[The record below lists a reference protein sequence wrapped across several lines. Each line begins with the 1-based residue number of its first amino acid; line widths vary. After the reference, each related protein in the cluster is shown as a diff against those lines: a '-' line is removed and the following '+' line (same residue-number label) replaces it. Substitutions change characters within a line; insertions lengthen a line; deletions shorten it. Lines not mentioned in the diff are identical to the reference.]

1 MHICT
6 VVAGR
11 VLTIFLPF
19 LSQKKKKKMFSL
31 NLEGRSV
38 IKESYLGWRAPKPL
52 TLGQLWVSVL
62 ILLQEASV
70 LMAE

>member
-1 MHICT
+1 MRICT

-19 LSQKKKKKMFSL
+19 LSHTKEMFSL
-31 NLEGRSV
+31 NLEGRGV
-38 IKESYLGWRAPKPL
+38 VKESYLGWRAPKSL

-70 LMAE
+70 LMAG